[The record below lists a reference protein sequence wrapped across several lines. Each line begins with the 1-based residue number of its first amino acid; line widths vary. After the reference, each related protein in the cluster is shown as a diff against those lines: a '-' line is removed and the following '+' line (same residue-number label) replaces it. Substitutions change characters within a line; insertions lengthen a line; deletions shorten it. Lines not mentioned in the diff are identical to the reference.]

1 MEEGKKLN
9 KKTFGLVGKKI
20 SYSFSKG
27 YFTDKFLNQGLTNH
41 EYLNFDLES
50 IQDFSKVIQEFHST
64 LKGVNVTI
72 PYKQEIFKFLD
83 DIDDTAKEV
92 GAVNTV
98 KYTDQGKLIG
108 YNSDVVGFEQSIV
121 PLLKPHHTKALILGT
136 GGASKAVSYVFKTL
150 GIDSVKVSRNA
161 FEKREIL
168 YDDLTKSL
176 LSEYTIIINCSPV
189 GTFPNVNQKPAIP
202 YQFITHDHLLYD
214 LIYNPKETSFLSEG
228 MKKGART
235 KNGYEMLVLQAE
247 ESWRIWNE

>member
-50 IQDFSKVIQEFHST
+50 IQDFSKVIQKFHST

-150 GIDSVKVSRNA
+150 GIDCVKVSRNA

>member
-228 MKKGART
+228 MKKGACT

>member
-50 IQDFSKVIQEFHST
+50 IQDFSKVIQKFHST

-150 GIDSVKVSRNA
+150 GIDCVKVSRNA

-168 YDDLTKSL
+168 YDDLTKPL

-228 MKKGART
+228 MKKGAYT

>member
-27 YFTDKFLNQGLTNH
+27 YFTDKFLNKGLTNH

-50 IQDFSKVIQEFHST
+50 IQDFSKVIQKFHST

-83 DIDDTAKEV
+83 DIDNTAKEV

-136 GGASKAVSYVFKTL
+136 GGASKAVSYVFKKL

-189 GTFPNVNQKPAIP
+189 GTFPNVNQKPTIP

-214 LIYNPKETSFLSEG
+214 LIYNPKETSFLCEG

>member
-1 MEEGKKLN
+1 MVVKK
-9 KKTFGLVGKKI
+9 F

-50 IQDFSKVIQEFHST
+50 IQDFSKVIQKFHST

-83 DIDDTAKEV
+83 DIDNTAKEV

-136 GGASKAVSYVFKTL
+136 GGASKAVSYVFKKL

-214 LIYNPKETSFLSEG
+214 LIYNPKETSFLCEG

>member
-50 IQDFSKVIQEFHST
+50 IQDFSKVIQKFHST

-83 DIDDTAKEV
+83 DIGDTAKEV

>member
-50 IQDFSKVIQEFHST
+50 IQDFSKVIQKFHST

>member
-27 YFTDKFLNQGLTNH
+27 YFTDKFLDQGLTNH

-50 IQDFSKVIQEFHST
+50 IQDFSKVIQKFHST

>member
-150 GIDSVKVSRNA
+150 GIDCVKVSRNA

-168 YDDLTKSL
+168 YDDLTKPL

>member
-27 YFTDKFLNQGLTNH
+27 YFTDKFLDQGLTNH

-108 YNSDVVGFEQSIV
+108 YNSDIVGFEQSIV

>member
-50 IQDFSKVIQEFHST
+50 IQDFSKVIQKFHST

-168 YDDLTKSL
+168 YDDLTKPL

>member
-27 YFTDKFLNQGLTNH
+27 YFTDKFLDQGLTNH

-50 IQDFSKVIQEFHST
+50 IQDFSKVIQKFHST

-228 MKKGART
+228 MKKGACT

>member
-50 IQDFSKVIQEFHST
+50 IQDFSKVIQKFHST

-83 DIDDTAKEV
+83 DIDNTAKEV

-136 GGASKAVSYVFKTL
+136 GGASKAVSYVFKKL

-214 LIYNPKETSFLSEG
+214 LIYNPKETSFLCEG

>member
-50 IQDFSKVIQEFHST
+50 IQDFSKVIQKFHST

-150 GIDSVKVSRNA
+150 GIDCVKVSRNA

-168 YDDLTKSL
+168 YDDLTKPL

>member
-27 YFTDKFLNQGLTNH
+27 YFTDKFLDQGLTNH

-228 MKKGART
+228 MKKGACT

>member
-27 YFTDKFLNQGLTNH
+27 YFTDKFLDQGLTNH